1 MRFFSPV
8 CGSRDLGNP
17 GTLCGSNFPL
27 VEEDFFLLK
36 SLPPIYT
43 PPTQRDTQ
51 NEPVRIVLQ
60 KHRSCAKWHRL
71 LGHRP
76 QSYTKT
82 SSHCYSPW
90 LQDFTNSCFLCP
102 KSEVY
107 SGNIHRET
115 RRDFDAISS
124 TGCNSSVPCGF
135 GTSFSFFWCVGRGG
149 LMGSLIFY
157 MIRSISKLLWDSC
170 LRQNIWL
177 RMSRETTCDWS
188 NLEILCIDVSNW
200 NELPWDGI
208 IPFAGRLDSDR

>member
-1 MRFFSPV
+1 ME
-8 CGSRDLGNP
+8 SRDIVNP
-17 GTLCGSNFPL
+17 GTLCGSDSPL

-36 SLPPIYT
+36 SLSPIYT
-43 PPTQRDTQ
+43 TQTQRDTQ

-60 KHRSCAKWHRL
+60 KHRSRAKWHRL

-82 SSHCYSPW
+82 SSHRYSPG
-90 LQDFTNSCFLCP
+90 LQDFTNPCFLCP

-135 GTSFSFFWCVGRGG
+135 GTSSFFCGVGRG

-170 LRQNIWL
+170 LRQNI
-177 RMSRETTCDWS
+177 
-188 NLEILCIDVSNW
+188 
-200 NELPWDGI
+200 
-208 IPFAGRLDSDR
+208 